1 MGFLQQLREFPYQA
15 TSVRVKGGDSL
26 AIGHSLALLPCDTGE
41 QLQPDLGECLL
52 RFQGNAEAA
61 VQLEHLREEIVKT
74 YDLDILCEVC
84 VDILSA
90 RTAEIKRAVLV
101 KNTAFSLRLRC

>member
-1 MGFLQQLREFPYQA
+1 
-15 TSVRVKGGDSL
+15 
-26 AIGHSLALLPCDTGE
+26 
-41 QLQPDLGECLL
+41 
-52 RFQGNAEAA
+52 
-61 VQLEHLREEIVKT
+61 
-74 YDLDILCEVC
+74 LDILCEVC